1 MIEKV
6 LTRKIVVD
14 VIGGYVNTMRK
25 IKEHNM
31 IRMALKS
38 FNIQMYCL
46 LGAMVLGWLM
56 TPFSAQFV
64 GVGIGL
70 LVSMYCAWIL
80 GRRIEKFG
88 NSIVK
93 KEKAPMLGMMN
104 RFAAAILGAIIMYE
118 IEHREYMWTFAAGIM
133 GGYFLVIINL
143 GYYSMRDAK
152 K

>member
-1 MIEKV
+1 
-6 LTRKIVVD
+6 
-14 VIGGYVNTMRK
+14 
-25 IKEHNM
+25 M
-31 IRMALKS
+31 IRMALRS
-38 FNIQMYCL
+38 FNIQIYCL
-46 LGAMVLGWLM
+46 LGVMLVGWLM
-56 TPFSAQFV
+56 TPFRAQFV
-64 GVGIGL
+64 GGSIGL

-88 NSIVK
+88 DSIVK

-143 GYYSMRDAK
+143 GYYSMRNEK

>member
-1 MIEKV
+1 
-6 LTRKIVVD
+6 
-14 VIGGYVNTMRK
+14 
-25 IKEHNM
+25 M

-38 FNIQMYCL
+38 FNIQIYCL
-46 LGAMVLGWLM
+46 LGVMLLGWLM
-56 TPFSAQFV
+56 TPFRAQFV
-64 GVGIGL
+64 GMGIGL

-88 NSIVK
+88 NSIVT

-133 GGYFLVIINL
+133 GGYFLIIINL
-143 GYYSMRDAK
+143 GYYSMRDAEE
-152 K
+152 

>member
-1 MIEKV
+1 
-6 LTRKIVVD
+6 
-14 VIGGYVNTMRK
+14 
-25 IKEHNM
+25 M
-31 IRMALKS
+31 IRMALRS
-38 FNIQMYCL
+38 FNMQIYCL
-46 LGAMVLGWLM
+46 LGVMLLGWLM
-56 TPFSAQFV
+56 TPFRAQFV
-64 GVGIGL
+64 GISIGL

-80 GRRIEKFG
+80 GRRIGKFG

-133 GGYFLVIINL
+133 SGYFLVIINL

-152 K
+152 E

>member
-1 MIEKV
+1 
-6 LTRKIVVD
+6 
-14 VIGGYVNTMRK
+14 
-25 IKEHNM
+25 M
-31 IRMALKS
+31 IRMALRS
-38 FNIQMYCL
+38 FNIQIYCL
-46 LGAMVLGWLM
+46 LGVMLLGWLM
-56 TPFSAQFV
+56 TPFRAQFV
-64 GVGIGL
+64 GISIGL

-93 KEKAPMLGMMN
+93 KEKAPMLAMIN

-143 GYYSMRDAK
+143 GYYSMREEK
-152 K
+152 G

>member
-1 MIEKV
+1 MIGKYNEKDKV
-6 LTRKIVVD
+6 
-14 VIGGYVNTMRK
+14 
-25 IKEHNM
+25 HNM
-31 IRMALKS
+31 IRMALRS
-38 FNIQMYCL
+38 FNIQIYCL
-46 LGAMVLGWLM
+46 LGVMLMGWLL
-56 TPFSAQFV
+56 TPFRAQFV
-64 GVGIGL
+64 GISIGL

-133 GGYFLVIINL
+133 GGYFLIIINL
-143 GYYSMRDAK
+143 GYYSMRDEK